1 LHDPHRRQ
9 RTQGSAN
16 RGPADA
22 ELRDEVTLGWKAVAG
37 TQMAAPDQVAD
48 MRDDLIGA
56 GTCRPCCHVRQIIL
70 PGGLD
75 KPPSNGHSFWWSN
88 RGEAGIRSA
97 RRSEVKDVH
106 SRRDFAKATLSLVA
120 LPLLTASRL
129 FAIELTVRGV
139 KLGITTASLNPLP
152 QVPGKDPLDVLIQ
165 QLVKLGV
172 GNVELSGG
180 FFGPPVR
187 GAAVGGQV
195 PKAPNP
201 EYEKS
206 REELR
211 QWRLSAASLDRFRE
225 VRKKFD
231 DAKINLYSMS
241 NTMADDVTDAE
252 LDAMFRQMQ
261 ALRVNVFQ
269 TNQTRVSMGPRL
281 VPFVEKYKIR
291 PSFHT
296 HAEVDD
302 PNEIA
307 SVESLQKLL
316 SLSKEFRVCLDIG
329 HFVAGNNDPVAY
341 LREHH
346 DRITHIHV
354 KDRKRN
360 KGPNVEWG
368 TGDTPIK
375 ECLTMIRDNKWPIYA
390 FIEREFMGTRGPV
403 EETRRDLDYMK
414 QALMA

>member
-1 LHDPHRRQ
+1 MQ
-9 RTQGSAN
+9 
-16 RGPADA
+16 
-22 ELRDEVTLGWKAVAG
+22 
-37 TQMAAPDQVAD
+37 
-48 MRDDLIGA
+48 
-56 GTCRPCCHVRQIIL
+56 
-70 PGGLD
+70 
-75 KPPSNGHSFWWSN
+75 
-88 RGEAGIRSA
+88 
-97 RRSEVKDVH
+97 
-106 SRRDFAKATLSLVA
+106 SRREFTRTALSMLA
-120 LPLLTASRL
+120 LPAWAASKV
-129 FAIELTVRGV
+129 FAIELTVSGV
-139 KLGITTASLNPLP
+139 KLGITTGSLNPLP
-152 QVPGKDPLDVLIQ
+152 QVAGKDPLDVLIGE
-165 QLVKLGV
+165 LVEMGI
-172 GNVELSGG
+172 GNVELAGG

-195 PKAPNP
+195 PKTITP
-201 EYEKS
+201 EYENS

-211 QWRLSAASLDRFRE
+211 QWRLSPASLDRFRE

-231 DAKINLYSMS
+231 DAKINLFSMS

-269 TNQTRVSMGPRL
+269 TNQSRVSIGPRL

-296 HAEVDD
+296 HAEVND

-307 SVESLQKLL
+307 TVESLQKLL
-316 SLSKEFRVCLDIG
+316 DMSKDFRVCLDIG
-329 HFVAGNNDPVAY
+329 HFTAGNNDAVAY

-360 KGPNVEWG
+360 GGPNVEWG

-375 ECLTMIRDNKWPIYA
+375 ECLRMIRDNKWPIYA

-403 EETRRDLDYMK
+403 EETRRDLQYMK
-414 QALMA
+414 DALAT

>member
-1 LHDPHRRQ
+1 M
-9 RTQGSAN
+9 T
-16 RGPADA
+16 
-22 ELRDEVTLGWKAVAG
+22 
-37 TQMAAPDQVAD
+37 MY
-48 MRDDLIGA
+48 
-56 GTCRPCCHVRQIIL
+56 
-70 PGGLD
+70 
-75 KPPSNGHSFWWSN
+75 
-88 RGEAGIRSA
+88 
-97 RRSEVKDVH
+97 
-106 SRRDFAKATLSLVA
+106 SRRHFAKIAFAATAFPTLAVR
-120 LPLLTASRL
+120 RL
-129 FAIELTVRGV
+129 QAIELTVRGV
-139 KLGITTASLNPLP
+139 KLGITTGSLNPLP
-152 QVPGKDPLDVLIQ
+152 QVAGKDPLDVLIEE
-165 QLVKLGV
+165 LVQLGV
-172 GNVELSGG
+172 GNVDLSGG

-195 PKAPNP
+195 PKELTP
-201 EYEKS
+201 EYQKS

-211 QWRLSAASLDRFRE
+211 QWRLSPASLDRFRE
-225 VRKKFD
+225 VRRKFD

-261 ALRVNVFQ
+261 ALNVNVFQ
-269 TNQTRVSMGPRL
+269 TNQSRVSIGPRL

-291 PSFHT
+291 PAFHT
-296 HAEVDD
+296 HAEVED

-316 SLSKEFRVCLDIG
+316 DMSKEFRVCLDIG

-341 LREHH
+341 LRAHH

-368 TGDTPIK
+368 TGDTPIAQ
-375 ECLTMIRDNKWPIYA
+375 CLTLIRDKKWPIYA
-390 FIEREFMGTRGPV
+390 FIEREFAGTRGPV

-414 QALMA
+414 QALTT

>member
-1 LHDPHRRQ
+1 M
-9 RTQGSAN
+9 T
-16 RGPADA
+16 
-22 ELRDEVTLGWKAVAG
+22 
-37 TQMAAPDQVAD
+37 
-48 MRDDLIGA
+48 IY
-56 GTCRPCCHVRQIIL
+56 
-70 PGGLD
+70 
-75 KPPSNGHSFWWSN
+75 
-88 RGEAGIRSA
+88 
-97 RRSEVKDVH
+97 
-106 SRRDFAKATLSLVA
+106 SRREFGTAALSTLA
-120 LPLLTASRL
+120 LPMLAVVPLR
-129 FAIELTVRGV
+129 AIELTVRGV

-152 QVPGKDPLDVLIQ
+152 QVTGKDPLDVLIEE
-165 QLVKLGV
+165 LVQLGV

-195 PKAPNP
+195 PKEPNP
-201 EYEKS
+201 EYTKS
-206 REELR
+206 RDELR
-211 QWRLSAASLDRFRE
+211 QWRLSQASLDRFRD

-261 ALRVNVFQ
+261 ALKVSVFQ

-281 VPFVEKYKIR
+281 VPFVDKYKIR
-291 PSFHT
+291 PAFHT
-296 HAEVDD
+296 HAEVED

-307 SVESLQKLL
+307 SVESMQKLL
-316 SLSKEFRVCLDIG
+316 NMSKEFRICLDIG
-329 HFVAGNNDPVAY
+329 HFTAGNNDAVAY

-414 QALMA
+414 EALTA

>member
-1 LHDPHRRQ
+1 MQ
-9 RTQGSAN
+9 
-16 RGPADA
+16 
-22 ELRDEVTLGWKAVAG
+22 
-37 TQMAAPDQVAD
+37 
-48 MRDDLIGA
+48 
-56 GTCRPCCHVRQIIL
+56 
-70 PGGLD
+70 
-75 KPPSNGHSFWWSN
+75 
-88 RGEAGIRSA
+88 
-97 RRSEVKDVH
+97 
-106 SRRDFAKATLSLVA
+106 SRREFTRTALSMLA
-120 LPLLTASRL
+120 LPALAASKV
-129 FAIELTVRGV
+129 FAIELTVSGV
-139 KLGITTASLNPLP
+139 KLGITTGSLNPLP
-152 QVPGKDPLDVLIQ
+152 QVAGKDPLDVLIGE
-165 QLVKLGV
+165 LVEMGI
-172 GNVELSGG
+172 GNVELAGG

-195 PKAPNP
+195 PKTITP

-211 QWRLSAASLDRFRE
+211 QWRLSPASLDRFRE

-231 DAKINLYSMS
+231 DAKINLFSMS

-269 TNQTRVSMGPRL
+269 TNQSRVSIGPRL

-296 HAEVDD
+296 HAEVND

-307 SVESLQKLL
+307 TVESLQKLL
-316 SLSKEFRVCLDIG
+316 DMSKDFRVCLDIG
-329 HFVAGNNDPVAY
+329 HFTAGNNDAVAY

-360 KGPNVEWG
+360 GGPNVEWG

-403 EETRRDLDYMK
+403 EETRRDLEYMK
-414 QALMA
+414 DALAT

>member
-1 LHDPHRRQ
+1 MTVQ
-9 RTQGSAN
+9 
-16 RGPADA
+16 
-22 ELRDEVTLGWKAVAG
+22 
-37 TQMAAPDQVAD
+37 
-48 MRDDLIGA
+48 
-56 GTCRPCCHVRQIIL
+56 
-70 PGGLD
+70 
-75 KPPSNGHSFWWSN
+75 
-88 RGEAGIRSA
+88 
-97 RRSEVKDVH
+97 
-106 SRRDFAKATLSLVA
+106 SRRDFAKTALSVLA
-120 LPLLTASRL
+120 LPALAASKA
-129 FAIELTVRGV
+129 FAIDLTVRGV

-165 QLVKLGV
+165 ELVELAI

-195 PKAPNP
+195 PKVATP

-211 QWRLSAASLDRFRE
+211 QWRLSSASLDRFRE

-261 ALRVNVFQ
+261 ALRIGVFQ

-291 PSFHT
+291 PAFHT
-296 HAEVDD
+296 HAEVED

-316 SLSKEFRVCLDIG
+316 NMSKEFRVCLDIG

-341 LREHH
+341 LRQHH
-346 DRITHIHV
+346 DRVTHIHV

-375 ECLTMIRDNKWPIYA
+375 ECLTLIRDNKWPIYA

>member
-1 LHDPHRRQ
+1 LF
-9 RTQGSAN
+9 
-16 RGPADA
+16 
-22 ELRDEVTLGWKAVAG
+22 EE
-37 TQMAAPDQVAD
+37 M
-48 MRDDLIGA
+48 DD
-56 GTCRPCCHVRQIIL
+56 VQ
-70 PGGLD
+70 
-75 KPPSNGHSFWWSN
+75 
-88 RGEAGIRSA
+88 
-97 RRSEVKDVH
+97 
-106 SRRDFAKATLSLVA
+106 SRREFAKTALSLLA
-120 LPLLTASRL
+120 LPAIAASTA

-139 KLGITTASLNPLP
+139 MLGITTGSLNPLP
-152 QVPGKDPLDVLIQ
+152 QVPGTDPLDVLIQ
-165 QLVKLGV
+165 QLVELGV

-195 PKAPNP
+195 PKVPNP
-201 EYEKS
+201 EYDKS
-206 REELR
+206 RDELR
-211 QWRLSAASLDRFRE
+211 QWRLSPASLDRFRE

-241 NTMADDVTDAE
+241 NTMADDVTDTE

-261 ALRVNVFQ
+261 ALRVSVFQ

-291 PSFHT
+291 PAFHT
-296 HAEVDD
+296 HAEVED

-307 SVESLQKLL
+307 SVESLQRLL
-316 SLSKEFRVCLDIG
+316 NMSKEFRVCLDIG
-329 HFVAGNNDPVAY
+329 HFTAGNNDAVAY

-346 DRITHIHV
+346 DRISHIHV
-354 KDRKRN
+354 KDRKRD

-375 ECLTMIRDNKWPIYA
+375 ECLTLIRDNKWPIYA